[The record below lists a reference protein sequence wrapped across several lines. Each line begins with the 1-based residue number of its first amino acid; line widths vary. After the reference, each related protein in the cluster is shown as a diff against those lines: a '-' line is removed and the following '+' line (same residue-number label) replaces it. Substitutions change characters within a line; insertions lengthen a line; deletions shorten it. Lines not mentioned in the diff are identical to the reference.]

1 MCEVWLSWLCLEAR
15 RVIRSNGPRDPLR
28 GCSISISIN
37 NSHDHE
43 KHGQVCVC
51 VCVRVCVCVCTQLL
65 QSCPSLCGPMD
76 SSPPVS
82 SVHGIL
88 QARIQSELPCS
99 PPGHL
104 PNPGIKR
111 TPVMSPALAGRFFT
125 TSATWEAQ
133 ANLTE

>member
-1 MCEVWLSWLCLEAR
+1 MAPETPSEA
-15 RVIRSNGPRDPLR
+15 VALASA
-28 GCSISISIN
+28 SITHMTMKIM
-37 NSHDHE
+37 
-43 KHGQVCVC
+43 GRCVC
-51 VCVRVCVCVCTQLL
+51 VCVCVCTQLL
-65 QSCPSLCGPMD
+65 QSCPSLCDPMD

-99 PPGHL
+99 PPGDL